1 MPRKTTRNSEPK
13 TDPAPPKVETPP
25 QAEDKPSKVDTPPAE
40 TAPAADEPAEPD
52 PLTAGQA
59 LDPAT
64 LGLTSVA
71 PEEPPQAA
79 QTREAGPEVSAPPV
93 KAPVPAPAPPA
104 EAASVAD
111 DHAKPGPEGAQ
122 TREAGPDEPAHL
134 LIVVRRPH
142 RFGGEER
149 PVGWPLAEVRL
160 APGVDINTVV
170 DAVRNGFATDKPAD

>member
-25 QAEDKPSKVDTPPAE
+25 QAEDKPSKGDTPPAE
-40 TAPAADEPAEPD
+40 TASAADEPAKPD

-59 LDPAT
+59 LDLDQLSGPPAE
-64 LGLTSVA
+64 A
-71 PEEPPQAA
+71 PAGEQTREVGPQAEVSAPPVEAPVPAPASADEPPQVV
-79 QTREAGPEVSAPPV
+79 QTREAGPQ
-93 KAPVPAPAPPA
+93 
-104 EAASVAD
+104 
-111 DHAKPGPEGAQ
+111 G
-122 TREAGPDEPAHL
+122 DEPAHL